1 MRAAGD
7 TSRMERPVQPDNN
20 RRHDHH
26 HVRPVVEASDHHRRP
41 RKTPRIRD
49 DDEQRSSGW
58 VWLAVIL
65 CTLLA
70 IGVIVAGAT
79 VFAVYLLYKPKMPYM
94 VVTDAHLGRLVY
106 TPDDGVIRD
115 IQVNVGVLARNTNS
129 KADATFSNFD
139 IAVGFHGID
148 LALLRARQFSVKRE
162 SSLPLPY
169 DVVSGGARLN
179 GPGMQAMEGAI
190 RAGVVPLDVF
200 GKARTRWKMG
210 IFLRVQFWTRISCR
224 LYFNFPGN
232 GTAWP
237 IDPHTCRSR
246 SP

>member
-1 MRAAGD
+1 MRSGD
-7 TSRMERPVQPDNN
+7 TSRMERSVQPDHNHH
-20 RRHDHH
+20 RHH
-26 HVRPVVEASDHHRRP
+26 HHERTSVQGGDHGRH
-41 RKTPRIRD
+41 RKTPRIRE
-49 DDEQRSSGW
+49 DDEKQRSSWW

-79 VFAVYLLYKPKMPYM
+79 VFAVYLIYKPKMPYM

-106 TPDDGVIRD
+106 TPGDGVIRD
-115 IQVNVGVLARNTNS
+115 IQVNIGVLARNTNS

-139 IAVGFHGID
+139 IAVGFHGSD
-148 LALLRARQFSVKRE
+148 LALLRARKFTVPRE
-162 SSLPLPY
+162 SSVPLPY
-169 DVVSGGARLN
+169 DVVSGGARLSA
-179 GPGMQAMEGAI
+179 GGMQAMEGAI
-190 RAGVVPLDVF
+190 RDRVLPLDVF

-224 LYFNFPGN
+224 LYFNYPGN

-237 IDPHTCRSR
+237 IDRHTCRSR

>member
-1 MRAAGD
+1 MRAGD
-7 TSRMERPVQPDNN
+7 SSRMERPPVQPDHHRHHHRHERTSAEADDH
-20 RRHDHH
+20 RRH
-26 HVRPVVEASDHHRRP
+26 

-49 DDEQRSSGW
+49 DNEQKSSGW

-65 CTLLA
+65 CTLLM

-79 VFAVYLLYKPKMPYM
+79 VFAVYLIYKPKMPYM
-94 VVTDAHLGRLVY
+94 VVTDARLGRLVY
-106 TPDDGVIRD
+106 TPADGVIRD
-115 IQVNVGVLARNTNS
+115 IQVNIGVLARNTNS

-139 IAVGFHGID
+139 ITVGFHGAD
-148 LALLRARQFSVKRE
+148 LALLRARQFTVARDRSV
-162 SSLPLPY
+162 PLPY

-179 GPGMQAMEGAI
+179 AAGMQAMEGAI
-190 RAGVVPLDVF
+190 RAGVLPLDVF

-224 LYFNFPGN
+224 LYFNYPGN

-237 IDPHTCRSR
+237 IDRHTCRSR

>member
-1 MRAAGD
+1 MRPGE
-7 TSRMERPVQPDNN
+7 TSRMERPVLQPDRHRQHHHHHHERASAEAHEH
-20 RRHDHH
+20 RRH
-26 HVRPVVEASDHHRRP
+26 

-58 VWLAVIL
+58 VWLVVVL

-79 VFAVYLLYKPKMPYM
+79 VFAVYLIYKPKMPYM

-115 IQVNVGVLARNTNS
+115 IQVSIGVLARNTNS
-129 KADATFSNFD
+129 KADASFSNFD
-139 IAVGFHGID
+139 IAVEFHGIA
-148 LALLRARQFSVKRE
+148 LALLRARQFTVARE
-162 SSLPLPY
+162 SSVPLPY
-169 DVVSGGARLN
+169 DVVSGGARLDAA
-179 GPGMQAMEGAI
+179 GMRAMEGAI
-190 RAGVVPLDVF
+190 RTGAVPLDVY
-200 GKARTRWKMG
+200 GKARTRWRMG
-210 IFLRVQFWTRISCR
+210 IFLKVQFWTRISCR

-237 IDPHTCRSR
+237 IDRHTCRSR

>member
-1 MRAAGD
+1 MRAGD
-7 TSRMERPVQPDNN
+7 SSRMERPPVQPDQHRHHHHGRTSVEADDH
-20 RRHDHH
+20 RRH
-26 HVRPVVEASDHHRRP
+26 

-49 DDEQRSSGW
+49 DNEQRSSGW

-65 CTLLA
+65 CTLLM

-79 VFAVYLLYKPKMPYM
+79 VFAVYLIYKPKMPYM
-94 VVTDAHLGRLVY
+94 VVTDARLGRLVY

-115 IQVNVGVLARNTNS
+115 IQVNIGVLARNTNS

-139 IAVGFHGID
+139 ITVGFHGAD
-148 LALLRARQFSVKRE
+148 LALLRARQFTVARDRSV
-162 SSLPLPY
+162 PLPY

-179 GPGMQAMEGAI
+179 AAGMQAMEGAI
-190 RAGVVPLDVF
+190 RAGVLPLDVF

-224 LYFNFPGN
+224 LYFNYPGN

-237 IDPHTCRSR
+237 IDHHTCRSR

>member
-1 MRAAGD
+1 MRAGD
-7 TSRMERPVQPDNN
+7 SSRMERPPVQPDYQPRHHHHGRTSAEADDR
-20 RRHDHH
+20 RRH
-26 HVRPVVEASDHHRRP
+26 

-49 DDEQRSSGW
+49 DNEQRSSGW

-65 CTLLA
+65 CTLLM

-79 VFAVYLLYKPKMPYM
+79 VFAVYLIYKPKMPYM
-94 VVTDAHLGRLVY
+94 VVTDARLGRLVY
-106 TPDDGVIRD
+106 TPADGVIRD
-115 IQVNVGVLARNTNS
+115 IQVNIGVLARNTNS

-139 IAVGFHGID
+139 ITVGFHGAD
-148 LALLRARQFSVKRE
+148 LALLRARQFTVARDRSV
-162 SSLPLPY
+162 PLPY

-179 GPGMQAMEGAI
+179 AAGMQAMEGAI
-190 RAGVVPLDVF
+190 RAGVLPLDVF

-224 LYFNFPGN
+224 LYFNYPGN

-237 IDPHTCRSR
+237 IDRHTCRSR

>member
-1 MRAAGD
+1 
-7 TSRMERPVQPDNN
+7 MERPVLQPD
-20 RRHDHH
+20 HH
-26 HVRPVVEASDHHRRP
+26 SHQHHRQHHESASVGAADDHRGH

-49 DDEQRSSGW
+49 DDEQRSSRW
-58 VWLAVIL
+58 VWLAVVL

-79 VFAVYLLYKPKMPYM
+79 VFAVYLIYKPKMPYM

-106 TPDDGVIRD
+106 APEDGVIRD
-115 IQVNVGVLARNTNS
+115 IQVSIGVLARNTNS
-129 KADATFSNFD
+129 KADASFSNFD
-139 IAVGFHGID
+139 IAVEFHGIA
-148 LALLRARQFSVKRE
+148 LALLRARQFRVARE
-162 SSLPLPY
+162 SSVPLPY
-169 DVVSGGARLN
+169 DVVSGGARLDTA
-179 GPGMQAMEGAI
+179 GMRAMEGAI
-190 RAGVVPLDVF
+190 RSGVVPLDVF

-210 IFLRVQFWTRISCR
+210 IFLKVQFWTRISCR

-237 IDPHTCRSR
+237 IDRHTCRSR